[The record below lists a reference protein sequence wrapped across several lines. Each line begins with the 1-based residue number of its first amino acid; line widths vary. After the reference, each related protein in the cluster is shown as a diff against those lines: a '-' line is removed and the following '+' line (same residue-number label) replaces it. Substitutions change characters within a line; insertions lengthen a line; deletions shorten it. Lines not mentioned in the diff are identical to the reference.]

1 MARLPCTYPGATPA
15 VWPASA
21 PVRAASRAARPVGGT
36 VDWSRD
42 IAATVMGFPSVFPGA
57 RKARVL
63 RHKAARTG
71 LSYHHADGGKPVEY
85 GPGIGFA
92 TVNQQPDLITGGS
105 HSGEELKMADQEK
118 TPDFIEEF
126 WHSGKVTR
134 RRLIGYG
141 SAAAGAL
148 GATMLVPAP
157 WQAAFGQ
164 AKPYKIGS
172 LQPLSGAGAAG
183 GKTAL
188 VGVQMAVDRIN
199 KAGGVNG
206 RPIELVVAD
215 DESKPDVGRRKT
227 EKLVVEDKIDVHLG
241 GFLSN
246 ICLACMPVFEEHKI
260 VNMISVCLDTTLT
273 TTKCNRYSFRP
284 YDYAPAQA
292 VAFAPYLVNKMGK
305 KWFIAYADYAW
316 GQSTRDA
323 YIQEIKKAGGEIVET
338 TGIPLGT
345 ADMTAFLSKISGEFD
360 GFFGI
365 FFVKDGVTIG
375 NQAYDLGMTKKYKWA
390 GDGAIA
396 ESTNLP
402 ALGNKIEGF
411 VGINRYLPVFDAPL
425 DTPAHK
431 KFFDEAVKR
440 LKAIDH
446 SGPLTD
452 RYVQSNY
459 EAMNALKLGME
470 KSKFQG
476 RQDTMKLIEAL
487 EGLEMKE
494 GDDFP
499 QGDKVLRKEDHQAF
513 IREFIFDIKDGKHRI
528 VDVVPKE
535 KTLFPPDC
543 KFA

>member
-1 MARLPCTYPGATPA
+1 
-15 VWPASA
+15 
-21 PVRAASRAARPVGGT
+21 
-36 VDWSRD
+36 
-42 IAATVMGFPSVFPGA
+42 
-57 RKARVL
+57 
-63 RHKAARTG
+63 
-71 LSYHHADGGKPVEY
+71 
-85 GPGIGFA
+85 
-92 TVNQQPDLITGGS
+92 
-105 HSGEELKMADQEK
+105 
-118 TPDFIEEF
+118 
-126 WHSGKVTR
+126 
-134 RRLIGYG
+134 
-141 SAAAGAL
+141 
-148 GATMLVPAP
+148 
-157 WQAAFGQ
+157 
-164 AKPYKIGS
+164 
-172 LQPLSGAGAAG
+172 
-183 GKTAL
+183 
-188 VGVQMAVDRIN
+188 
-199 KAGGVNG
+199 
-206 RPIELVVAD
+206 
-215 DESKPDVGRRKT
+215 
-227 EKLVVEDKIDVHLG
+227 VHLG

-246 ICLACMPVFEEHKI
+246 ICLACMPVFEEAKI

-292 VAFAPYLVNKMGK
+292 VAFAPSLVNKMGK
-305 KWFIAYADYAW
+305 KWHLAYADYSW

-323 YIQEIKKAGGEIVET
+323 YADEIKKAGGTIVGT

-345 ADMTAFLSKISGEFD
+345 ADMTPFLSKITGDFD

-365 FFVKDGVTIG
+365 FFGKDGVTVG

-411 VGINRYLPVFDAPL
+411 VGINRYIPVFDPPL

-431 KFFDEAVKR
+431 KFFEESLKR
-440 LKAIDH
+440 LKAIDP
-446 SGPLTD
+446 SGPLPD
-452 RYVQSNY
+452 RYVQSNF

-513 IREFIFDIKDGKHRI
+513 IREFIFDVKDGKHRI
-528 VDVVPKE
+528 LDVIPKE
-535 KTLFPPDC
+535 KTIFPPAC

>member
-1 MARLPCTYPGATPA
+1 MSIDQKDEAE
-15 VWPASA
+15 A
-21 PVRAASRAARPVGGT
+21 PWYA
-36 VDWSRD
+36 
-42 IAATVMGFPSVFPGA
+42 
-57 RKARVL
+57 
-63 RHKAARTG
+63 
-71 LSYHHADGGKPVEY
+71 
-85 GPGIGFA
+85 
-92 TVNQQPDLITGGS
+92 
-105 HSGEELKMADQEK
+105 
-118 TPDFIEEF
+118 
-126 WHSGKVTR
+126 GKVTR

-141 SAAAGAL
+141 ATAGAL
-148 GATMLVPAP
+148 GASMLVPAP
-157 WQAAFGQ
+157 WRAAFGQ
-164 AKPYKIGS
+164 AKPYKVGS
-172 LQPLSGAGAAG
+172 LQPLSGAAAAG

-199 KAGGVNG
+199 ASGGING
-206 RPIELVVAD
+206 RPVELIVAD

-227 EKLVVEDKIDVHLG
+227 EKLVVEDNVDVHLG

-246 ICLACMPVFEEHKI
+246 ICLACMPVFEEAKI

-273 TTKCNRYSFRP
+273 TSKCNRYSFRP

-305 KWFIAYADYAW
+305 KWHLAYADYSW

-323 YIQEIKKAGGEIVET
+323 YADEIKKVGGTIVGT

-345 ADMTAFLSKISGEFD
+345 ADMTPFLSKITGDFD

-365 FFVKDGVTIG
+365 FFGKDGVTVG
-375 NQAYDLGMTKKYKWA
+375 NQAYDLGLTKKYQGA
-390 GDGAIA
+390 GVGAIA

-411 VGINRYLPVFDAPL
+411 VGINRYIPVMDPPL

-431 KFFDEAVKR
+431 KFFEESLKR
-440 LKAIDH
+440 LKAIDP
-446 SGPLTD
+446 SGPLPD
-452 RYVQSNY
+452 RYVQSNF

-470 KSKFQG
+470 KANFQG

-513 IREFIFDIKDGKHRI
+513 IRQFIFDVKDGKHRI
-528 VDVVPKE
+528 LDVIPKE
-535 KTLFPPDC
+535 KTIFPPAC